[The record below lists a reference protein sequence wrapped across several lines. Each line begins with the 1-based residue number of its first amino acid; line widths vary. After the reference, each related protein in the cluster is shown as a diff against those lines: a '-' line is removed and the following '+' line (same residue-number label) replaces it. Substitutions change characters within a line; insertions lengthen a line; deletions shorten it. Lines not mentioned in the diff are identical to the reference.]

1 MKDNEHGRT
10 GRKRTLL
17 LILLCLLCAGAGYLI
32 GATGLIGLPGFAVL
46 HNSDTT
52 FLSELIKMNELEK
65 TIKSDYIED
74 TDSKLLGEEAIKAMF
89 AALGDKYSVY
99 YDADEYSAVEGT
111 IKGTFNGIGVYL
123 DMSDSQK
130 ALITRLVEDGPAQ
143 QAGLEAGD
151 VITAVDD
158 VNVVGLDYDTLLSKI
173 TGEKGSTVK
182 ITVDQDGETKD
193 FTVTRSEINSQTV
206 YSANYDGIGYIF
218 LSEFGKGSA
227 DEVKEAAQKLIDD
240 GATGLVLDLRFN
252 GGGMLNTA
260 ADLADYLLGEATTG
274 SIKDRNGTTE
284 TFTSDAD
291 KISIPYVILVND
303 NSASASEFLAGAVQQ
318 NGGTIIGKTT
328 YGKGVAQILSGLSDG
343 SGYKLTVEE
352 YFVGD
357 GVAVNGK
364 GITPDIVV
372 DSDTSIVDGTAQ
384 TPEEDAALQAAIAE
398 LKK

>member
-1 MKDNEHGRT
+1 
-10 GRKRTLL
+10 
-17 LILLCLLCAGAGYLI
+17 
-32 GATGLIGLPGFAVL
+32 
-46 HNSDTT
+46 
-52 FLSELIKMNELEK
+52 
-65 TIKSDYIED
+65 
-74 TDSKLLGEEAIKAMF
+74 
-89 AALGDKYSVY
+89 
-99 YDADEYSAVEGT
+99 
-111 IKGTFNGIGVYL
+111 
-123 DMSDSQK
+123 
-130 ALITRLVEDGPAQ
+130 
-143 QAGLEAGD
+143 
-151 VITAVDD
+151 
-158 VNVVGLDYDTLLSKI
+158 
-173 TGEKGSTVK
+173 
-182 ITVDQDGETKD
+182 
-193 FTVTRSEINSQTV
+193 
-206 YSANYDGIGYIF
+206 
-218 LSEFGKGSA
+218 
-227 DEVKEAAQKLIDD
+227 
-240 GATGLVLDLRFN
+240 
-252 GGGMLNTA
+252 MLNTA

>member
-1 MKDNEHGRT
+1 MSSVW
-10 GRKRTLL
+10 
-17 LILLCLLCAGAGYLI
+17 I
-32 GATGLIGLPGFAVL
+32 
-46 HNSDTT
+46 
-52 FLSELIKMNELEK
+52 
-65 TIKSDYIED
+65 TI
-74 TDSKLLGEEAIKAMF
+74 
-89 AALGDKYSVY
+89 
-99 YDADEYSAVEGT
+99 
-111 IKGTFNGIGVYL
+111 
-123 DMSDSQK
+123 
-130 ALITRLVEDGPAQ
+130 P
-143 QAGLEAGD
+143 
-151 VITAVDD
+151 
-158 VNVVGLDYDTLLSKI
+158 LLSKI

-182 ITVDQDGETKD
+182 ITVDRDGETKD

-227 DEVKEAAQKLIDD
+227 DEVKEAAQKLIGD

-260 ADLADYLLGEATTG
+260 PILRTICSAKQRRDPSRT
-274 SIKDRNGTTE
+274 RNGTTE

-343 SGYKLTVEE
+343 SGYKLVEE